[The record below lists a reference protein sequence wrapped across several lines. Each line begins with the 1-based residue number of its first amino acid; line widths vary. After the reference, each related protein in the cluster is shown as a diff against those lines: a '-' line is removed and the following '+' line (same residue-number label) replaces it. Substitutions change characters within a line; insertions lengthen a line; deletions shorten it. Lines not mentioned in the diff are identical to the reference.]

1 VSDPKRSIT
10 PLRGTITGR
19 HTPALSI
26 GIEFDEIGHQCTT
39 LPPVDHAHR
48 IYAKQHIHQFEVKA
62 GRLRANREIFP
73 SRSRRFSRLAM
84 TPNAT
89 TRAPDPLE
97 VRSYSGRLSPTRSA
111 LLEILN
117 VDTAGPSDS

>member
-1 VSDPKRSIT
+1 
-10 PLRGTITGR
+10 
-19 HTPALSI
+19 
-26 GIEFDEIGHQCTT
+26 
-39 LPPVDHAHR
+39 
-48 IYAKQHIHQFEVKA
+48 VKA